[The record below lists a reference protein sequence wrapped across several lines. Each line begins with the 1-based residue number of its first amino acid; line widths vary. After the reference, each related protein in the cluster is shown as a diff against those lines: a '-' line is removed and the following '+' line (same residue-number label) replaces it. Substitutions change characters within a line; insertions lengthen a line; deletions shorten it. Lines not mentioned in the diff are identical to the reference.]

1 MAKAFGVD
9 VQPSGMVG
17 GPNPMQDEAGIALGQ
32 ASLTVEEQATTIAT
46 LADKGVYHSPH
57 VIKKIIV
64 GNRGHPG
71 EDHHAHGAHPRPGG
85 GRGLGAV
92 GRHRLDGGTAA
103 GLGLDNG
110 QPVIAKTGTTNL
122 SQSAFFMAATPKYA
136 MADAMFVNKPGCT
149 CPKSACSPS
158 ARPPRPWRSR
168 RRRACRRCSAS
179 AACPVTAGSSR
190 RTSGTS
196 SS

>member
-9 VQPSGMVG
+9 VRASGMVG

-46 LADKGVYHSPH
+46 LADNGLYHSPH
-57 VIKKIIV
+57 VIKKITV
-64 GNRGHPG
+64 GTSVTPAKITTRQVLTP
-71 EDHHAHGAHPRPGG
+71 DQAADVDWALSADTTGA
-85 GRGLGAV
+85 
-92 GRHRLDGGTAA
+92 GTAA

-110 QPVIAKTGTTNL
+110 QTVIAKTGTTNL
-122 SQSAFFMAATPKYA
+122 AQSAFFMAATPKYA
-136 MADAMFVNKPGCT
+136 MADAMFVNKPH
-149 CPKSACSPS
+149 CPAAACGRS

-168 RRRACRRCSAS
+168 RRRASRRCSAS
-179 AACPVTAGSSR
+179 AACPVTAGSGR
-190 RTSGTS
+190 RTCGTS

>member
-1 MAKAFGVD
+1 MSSC
-9 VQPSGMVG
+9 SGLVAQ
-17 GPNPMQDEAGIALGQ
+17 QDEAGTALGQ

-57 VIKKIIV
+57 VIKQIIV
-64 GNRGHPG
+64 GNSVKQAKLTARTVLTPDQAADVDWALSADTTG
-71 EDHHAHGAHPRPGG
+71 
-85 GRGLGAV
+85 
-92 GRHRLDGGTAA
+92 GGTAA

-136 MADAMFVNKPGCT
+136 MADAMFVNKPH
-149 CPKSACSPS
+149 CPKRHAG
-158 ARPPRPWRSR
+158 AVHVHRRPWRSR
-168 RRRACRRCSAS
+168 RRRASRRCSAS
-179 AACPVTAGSSR
+179 AACPVTAGSGR